1 MLKKWWGR
9 QENYWEGLLWYQYLK
24 WSRTGIS
31 LIQEKCFQS
40 FYYLVIWIHQF
51 LRFVLFCFVLHWV
64 SFLAMPSAIFS
75 VATSVELRQV
85 MWLWLISYLL
95 SNYCWQ
101 NLFTLSVSSLPTP
114 FNDAFTVI
122 VDEKDF
128 FEFQLNP
135 LDIFLKFSF

>member
-51 LRFVLFCFVLHWV
+51 LRFVLFCFAL
-64 SFLAMPSAIFS
+64 SIFLSNAFCNIFRSNFCWASAS
-75 VATSVELRQV
+75 NV
-85 MWLWLISYLL
+85 WLWLISYLL